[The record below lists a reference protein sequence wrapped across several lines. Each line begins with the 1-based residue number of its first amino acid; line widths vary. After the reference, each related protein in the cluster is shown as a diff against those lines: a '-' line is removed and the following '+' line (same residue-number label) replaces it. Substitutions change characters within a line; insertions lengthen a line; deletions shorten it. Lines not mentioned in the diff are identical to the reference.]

1 MIAAIIRDATSD
13 EVDEIAR
20 VFLAARLAILDIV
33 PMVHPHHTV
42 PDFIRRL
49 MREGRV
55 VIAIMDQKIGAMM
68 ALAPGWIEALYV
80 DPPFWNR
87 GLGTALLAH
96 ARHSAEACDG
106 LTLWTFQANMRA
118 RRFYER
124 HGFRAVAFTD
134 GAGNEEKTPDV
145 RYAWTPT
152 A

>member
-1 MIAAIIRDATSD
+1 MIAATIRDATFD

-49 MREGRV
+49 MRNGRV
-55 VIAIMDQKIGAMM
+55 VVAIMDQKIAAMM

-80 DPPFWNR
+80 DPAFWSR
-87 GLGTALLAH
+87 GLGTALLSH
-96 ARHSAEACDG
+96 ARHSVEARDG
-106 LTLWTFQANMRA
+106 LTLWTFQANARA
-118 RRFYER
+118 RRFYEL
-124 HGFRAVAFTD
+124 HGFQAVEFTD

-145 RYAWTPT
+145 RYAWQPT